1 MDEHFEN
8 DVPDEEAADIPA
20 DIPRLVIMDKRLLE
34 ALELLGVKVY
44 E

>member
-1 MDEHFEN
+1 MPEIFD
-8 DVPDEEAADIPA
+8 DEEFIDDAAEA
-20 DIPRLVIMDKRLLE
+20 SANIPRLVIMDKRLLE